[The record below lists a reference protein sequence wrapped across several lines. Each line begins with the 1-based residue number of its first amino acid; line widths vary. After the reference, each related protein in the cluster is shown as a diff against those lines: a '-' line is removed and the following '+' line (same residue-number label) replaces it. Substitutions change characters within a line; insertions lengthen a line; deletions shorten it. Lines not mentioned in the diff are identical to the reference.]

1 MTSTTNPAHAIAAFV
16 LAVLCTSHVL
26 ADHPM
31 DDLNAPDA
39 ENGKALYNTTCIA
52 CHGDAGKGAIPG
64 VPDLR
69 GTESRLAKKDI
80 GTLLHNVLAGYQS
93 PGSMLAMPPKGGN
106 TELSRQDAIDI
117 LHYMRKAFCGE
128 D

>member
-1 MTSTTNPAHAIAAFV
+1 MTCTISPAHAIAAFV
-16 LAVLCTSHVL
+16 LTVFCMGHVL

-31 DDLNAPDA
+31 DDLKTPDA

-52 CHGDAGKGAIPG
+52 CHGDDGKGSIPG

-69 GTESRLAKKDI
+69 GTESRLMEKDI
-80 GTLLHNVLAGYQS
+80 ETLLHNVLAGYQS

-106 TELSRQDAIDI
+106 TELSKQDALDI
-117 LHYMRKAFCGE
+117 LHYMRKAFRGE